1 MIQQGDLL
9 ANPILEALCKS
20 LYEEEKWQRS
30 LLLHTDEADDE
41 WMTSVP
47 IMMVALAATA
57 VSNSVSKTNILLTF
71 ESIVPKCTRRV
82 ADRPLRQEAVQSR
95 KVFKNVL
102 RNLRVRCRL
111 SQTRPSCI
119 GHARPPQFLG

>member
-20 LYEEEKWQRS
+20 FYEEETWQRS

-47 IMMVALAATA
+47 ITMVALAAMA
-57 VSNSVSKTNILLTF
+57 ISNSVSKTNILLTF
-71 ESIVPKCTRRV
+71 ESIVLKCTRRV
-82 ADRPLRQEAVQSR
+82 ADRPLHQEAVQS
-95 KVFKNVL
+95 
-102 RNLRVRCRL
+102 
-111 SQTRPSCI
+111 
-119 GHARPPQFLG
+119 

>member
-20 LYEEEKWQRS
+20 FYEEEKWQRS

-47 IMMVALAATA
+47 ITMVALAATA
-57 VSNSVSKTNILLTF
+57 VSNPVSKTNILLTF

-82 ADRPLRQEAVQSR
+82 ADRPLRQEAVRSR

-102 RNLRVRCRL
+102 RNPRVRCRL
-111 SQTRPSCI
+111 SRTQPSCI
-119 GHARPPQFLG
+119 GCTRPPQFLG

>member
-20 LYEEEKWQRS
+20 FYQEEKWQRS
-30 LLLHTDEADDE
+30 LLLHTDEADDK

-47 IMMVALAATA
+47 ITMVALAATA

-82 ADRPLRQEAVQSR
+82 ADRPLRQEAV
-95 KVFKNVL
+95 
-102 RNLRVRCRL
+102 
-111 SQTRPSCI
+111 
-119 GHARPPQFLG
+119 